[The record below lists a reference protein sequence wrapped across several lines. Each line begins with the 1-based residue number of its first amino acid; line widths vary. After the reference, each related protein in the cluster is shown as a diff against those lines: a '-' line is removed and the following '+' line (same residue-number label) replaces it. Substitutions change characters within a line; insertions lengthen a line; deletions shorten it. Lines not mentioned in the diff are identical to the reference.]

1 MVNREKLSKSQDI
14 RILKIL
20 VTNRLVHIE
29 DAPVGMHRITNRLV
43 RWRNQPDEQ
52 H

>member
-1 MVNREKLSKSQDI
+1 MVNWEKLQNFQEI

-29 DAPVGMHRITNRLV
+29 DAPVGMHRSTNRLV
-43 RWRNQPDEQ
+43 RRRNQPDEP

>member
-1 MVNREKLSKSQDI
+1 MVNRVKLQNSQEI

-20 VTNRLVHIE
+20 VTNRLVHFD

-43 RWRNQPDEQ
+43 R
-52 H
+52 